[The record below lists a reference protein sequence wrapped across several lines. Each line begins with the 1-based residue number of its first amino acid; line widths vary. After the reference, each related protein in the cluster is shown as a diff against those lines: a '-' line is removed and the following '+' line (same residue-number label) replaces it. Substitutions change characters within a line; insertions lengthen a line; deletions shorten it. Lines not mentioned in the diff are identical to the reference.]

1 MQTIRQ
7 CRGRAIN
14 VVVCPVSVGVSLET
28 RGVWSGSKDMEHI
41 RPAARARVEGSK
53 SVAHILLEAKDN
65 PKCQRA

>member
-1 MQTIRQ
+1 M
-7 CRGRAIN
+7 
-14 VVVCPVSVGVSLET
+14 VVCLVSVGVSLET

-41 RPAARARVEGSK
+41 RPAARACMEGSK